1 MRVDSVDHLIM
12 SGLWSAR
19 VVEQSPEEGEGVP
32 VKTEDCESTVST

>member
-1 MRVDSVDHLIM
+1 MRDDSVDHLTM

-32 VKTEDCESTVST
+32 VRMENCKSTAST